1 MDIFISYSWHYK
13 KDVIDELFDFLV
25 GKKLKVWKDD
35 RGGMGGNMFEDIKNG
50 IDGAKLMLI
59 CVSEPYLASKHCQL
73 ELEYG

>member
-1 MDIFISYSWHYK
+1 
-13 KDVIDELFDFLV
+13 
-25 GKKLKVWKDD
+25 
-35 RGGMGGNMFEDIKNG
+35 MGGNMFEDIKNG